1 MHDQSANRP
10 WWLSELLFLATIIPA
25 VSRSF
30 SISSQVVLGSW
41 IILFTCLSGICGEH
55 LVIVSLFWNYVL
67 STSGLWRQQS
77 SLEPSVVQKFFLS
90 LYHQYALQQL
100 WRSWE
105 ISSVIHIVIF
115 FLCDTLVMRHIGH
128 QLWPWQI
135 ILTCIE
141 WKDCFLITMMFHAF
155 LHLLCFMYSILFSL
169 YHFSLSHIINGHL
182 WFDFFVCC
190 WHLVIIS
197 CQQHQIEIY
206 LLRKL
211 VMC

>member
-115 FLCDTLVMRHIGH
+115 FLCDTLVMRHIG
-128 QLWPWQI
+128 PSVVT
-135 ILTCIE
+135 LTNHINLHWVERLLSNYHDVPCLFTPPLLHVFNTFFPVS
-141 WKDCFLITMMFHAF
+141 FLIVTH
-155 LHLLCFMYSILFSL
+155 
-169 YHFSLSHIINGHL
+169 N
-182 WFDFFVCC
+182 
-190 WHLVIIS
+190 
-197 CQQHQIEIY
+197 
-206 LLRKL
+206 
-211 VMC
+211 